1 MPQTA
6 ETTDISNGPALVTSS
21 QAWIM
26 QFASAVVLAAFA
38 TIMWVAGQ
46 HFIQREAYKQSG
58 TSSILGPAPKSN
70 IGKNKQQKYVC
81 IECLSRQSTLE
92 NPEPTPRVA
101 AFDHI

>member
-1 MPQTA
+1 MPQA
-6 ETTDISNGPALVTSS
+6 ALAVDIPNGPALVTSS
-21 QAWIM
+21 QEWSM

-58 TSSILGPAPKSN
+58 TGSILGPASKN
-70 IGKNKQQKYVC
+70 IIGKNKQEKYVC

-92 NPEPTPRVA
+92 NREPTPRLA